1 MKKLSFIFFF
11 AIITF
16 ISFIFKP
23 ASGYSQILQE
33 SGNLKNKIISIRNS
47 MPGSGSEGYIKPS
60 PADLNNWQ
68 EIISAMLDGE
78 YLHADSLIQD
88 KFPYYELILYT
99 DTSFQNKQYYI
110 LKEETPIGKGW
121 GTFIINPSF
130 DREIAIEAP
139 HSRYD
144 TDTHKEGIDIFR
156 FTGSHFFVM
165 NGTHRCAN
173 SEESVCSGTTSAC
186 GSSSPFRVSDMPHF
200 DQALFQVIHKEVTVR
215 NPLLYSIQVHGHA
228 QSNCEDFFMSNGH
241 ATLSKPILYN
251 IKNSLLASGGVTVG
265 IAGDGISTC
274 TLVASTNVQGRFTNG
289 SSDPCVQAVS
299 STNGYFIHI
308 EQSYN
313 VRTNPSVY
321 AKLTDAINENIQ
333 PVTGIR
339 QITEKIPSHL
349 DLITVYPNPFN
360 PSTTIRYNVIE
371 NSLVTLKIY
380 DALGREVE
388 TVVEKQLPMGN
399 YYFGFDG
406 SQRPSG
412 IYYARLQFSNFAQ
425 TVKFTLLK

>member
-1 MKKLSFIFFF
+1 MRKLFLSFFVV
-11 AIITF
+11 TF
-16 ISFIFKP
+16 IYISFNPQPI
-23 ASGYSQILQE
+23 YSEILQE
-33 SGNLKNKIISIRNS
+33 SGNLKNEIINIRNN
-47 MPGSGSEGYIKPS
+47 MPGSGSDGFVKPS
-60 PADLNNWQ
+60 QADLNNWQ

-88 KFPYYELILYT
+88 KFPYYELILFT
-99 DTSFQNKQYYI
+99 DTSFQDKEYY
-110 LKEETPIGKGW
+110 LLAEENPIGKGW
-121 GTFIINPSF
+121 GTFIINSSF
-130 DREIAIEAP
+130 DREIVIEVP
-139 HSRYD
+139 HARYD
-144 TDTHKEGIDIFR
+144 TDTHKEGIDVFR
-156 FTGSHFFVM
+156 FTGSHYFIM
-165 NGTHRCAN
+165 SGTHRCAN
-173 SEESVCSGTTSAC
+173 SEESFCSGITSAC
-186 GSSSPFRVSDMPHF
+186 GSSGPFRVSDMPHF

-241 ATLSKPILYN
+241 ATLSKPILYS

-289 SSDPCVQAVS
+289 SSNPCVQAVS

-308 EQSYN
+308 EQSYY

-321 AKLTDAINENIQ
+321 AKLTDAINENIL

-339 QITEKIPSHL
+339 YTKEKIPSRSE
-349 DLITVYPNPFN
+349 LISVYPNPFN
-360 PSTTIRYNVIE
+360 PNTTIRYNVIE

-388 TVVEKQLPMGN
+388 IAVEKQLPIGN

-406 SQRPSG
+406 SQKPSG
-412 IYYARLQFSNFAQ
+412 IYYARIQFSNYSQ

>member
-1 MKKLSFIFFF
+1 MRKLFLSFFVV
-11 AIITF
+11 TF
-16 ISFIFKP
+16 IYISFNPQPI
-23 ASGYSQILQE
+23 YSEILQE
-33 SGNLKNKIISIRNS
+33 SGNLKNEIINIRNN
-47 MPGSGSEGYIKPS
+47 MPGSGSDGFVKPS
-60 PADLNNWQ
+60 QADLNNWQ

-88 KFPYYELILYT
+88 KFPYYELILFT
-99 DTSFQNKQYYI
+99 DTSFQDKEYY
-110 LKEETPIGKGW
+110 LLAEENPIGKGW
-121 GTFIINPSF
+121 GTFIINSSF
-130 DREIAIEAP
+130 DREIVIEVP
-139 HSRYD
+139 HARYD
-144 TDTHKEGIDIFR
+144 TDTHKEGIDVFR
-156 FTGSHFFVM
+156 FTGSHYFIM
-165 NGTHRCAN
+165 SGTHRCAN
-173 SEESVCSGTTSAC
+173 SEESFCSGITSAC
-186 GSSSPFRVSDMPHF
+186 GSSGPFRVSDMPHF

-241 ATLSKPILYN
+241 ATLSKPILYS

-289 SSDPCVQAVS
+289 SSNPCVQAVS

-308 EQSYN
+308 EQSYY

-321 AKLTDAINENIQ
+321 AKLTDAINENIL

-339 QITEKIPSHL
+339 YTKEKIPSRSE
-349 DLITVYPNPFN
+349 LISVYPNPFN
-360 PSTTIRYNVIE
+360 PNTTIRYNVIE

-388 TVVEKQLPMGN
+388 IAVEKQLPIGN

-406 SQRPSG
+406 SQKPSG
-412 IYYARLQFSNFAQ
+412 IYYARIQFNNFAQ